1 MKFLLYLG
9 IAIAAVALFFS
20 GSLPYTLVND
30 PESLQGVKHSGEG
43 PIAAEV
49 VECEIDDTRTL
60 GRGATFETTF
70 NARLRNNTD
79 RFVAMSTI
87 GEVFDPGGNPIAM
100 NSQMFVVSP
109 ESAEET
115 RFKLNAPFTTNGHYT
130 CELRYTVGRFK

>member
-9 IAIAAVALFFS
+9 MAIAAVALFFS

-30 PESLQGVKHSGEG
+30 PESLQGVKYSGEE

-49 VECEIDDTRTL
+49 VECEIDDTRSL
-60 GRGATFETTF
+60 GRGATFATTF

-87 GEVFDPGGNPIAM
+87 GEVFDPSGNTIGM
-100 NSQMFVVSP
+100 NSQMLILNP
-109 ESAEET
+109 NSAEET

-130 CELRYTVGRFK
+130 CELRYTVGRPG